1 MRSALGLAFVA
12 ACAAARLAP
21 IGPPM
26 HLKTIDSFYPKA
38 EELRDVFD
46 ERFAEP
52 RQAHSMRFVW
62 DCECR

>member
-1 MRSALGLAFVA
+1 
-12 ACAAARLAP
+12 
-21 IGPPM
+21 M